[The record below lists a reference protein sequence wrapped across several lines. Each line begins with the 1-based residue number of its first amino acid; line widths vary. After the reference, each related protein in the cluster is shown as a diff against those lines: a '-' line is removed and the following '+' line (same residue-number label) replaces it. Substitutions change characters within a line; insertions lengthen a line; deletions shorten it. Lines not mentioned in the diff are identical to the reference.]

1 MQPLPV
7 LTEAQV
13 KVVGPL
19 QPSGKALDPLM
30 IARFLAGIPS
40 SVVNVI
46 LTVVLDP
53 TITLNLAVE
62 VATTLLF
69 ETSRLSGAS
78 DAIGSDTVGA
88 HAANIPRLASTTV
101 QRLSNF
107 SVLLIISPAAF
118 IKMSSCST
126 LPIRTDSNERTPAR
140 DR

>member
-13 KVVGPL
+13 KLVGPL
-19 QPSGKALDPLM
+19 QPAGKALDPLV
-30 IARFLAGIPS
+30 IARFVAGIPS

-53 TITLNLAVE
+53 TTTLKLVVE

-69 ETSRLSGAS
+69 EVRRPPGGLDT
-78 DAIGSDTVGA
+78 IGLDTTGP
-88 HAANIPRLASTTV
+88 HAANISRLATTTI

-107 SVLLIISPAAF
+107 SVLLIIWPAAF

-126 LPIRTDSNERTPAR
+126 DPHRVEREDISTGPVG
-140 DR
+140 